1 MTIASLPDSLVGVEP
16 SAVWR
21 HFAAISA
28 IPRASKQETAVV
40 RMISEWAL
48 THGLS
53 VQQDGLQNSV
63 IQVPGRGAGVNAP
76 TTIIQGHIDMVCEKN
91 AGVEHNFE
99 TDPITLLRDGDWVHA
114 HQTTLGADNAIGV
127 SMGLAAAEGLFAD
140 HPPLEILI
148 TTDEEAGM
156 GGARTLDAS
165 MLTGKRLLNIDAEE
179 EGVLYIGCAGGV
191 DTVATKKFSL
201 ETCSGEAI
209 QLSITGLKG
218 GHSGLDI
225 HKNRG
230 NAIRLLATALYTLT
244 SSDIPVQIC
253 TISGGS
259 KRNAI
264 PREASAHIIVP
275 NRAEA
280 IKILEKQ
287 QVYLLA
293 LHADSEPN
301 LMLSIDTAENTSACD
316 TATSLSLIRYLFSA
330 PLGIISLSQTIPD
343 LVETSTNIGVI
354 STNKDVIIITHCSRS
369 SNDHALSDI
378 AQKLNAVA
386 HANGIDSQQEGR
398 YSGWQPDSSSALL
411 AIAKGVFA
419 DQDGGKEPT
428 VTGIHAGLE
437 CGILLE
443 KLPDTEM
450 ISFGP
455 DITGAHSPDER
466 VSIRSVAAVTKT
478 FGALLR
484 ALC

>member
-1 MTIASLPDSLVGVEP
+1 MTTHPLPDSLIGVEP

-40 RMISEWAL
+40 TMISDWARSQ
-48 THGLS
+48 GFA
-53 VQQDGLQNSV
+53 VQQDRLQNSV

-91 AGVEHNFE
+91 AEVDHDFN

-127 SMGLAAAEGLFAD
+127 SMGLAAAEGIFQD
-140 HPPLEILI
+140 HPPLELLI

-156 GGARTLDAS
+156 GGARTLDS
-165 MLTGKRLLNIDAEE
+165 TMLTGKRLINIDAEE
-179 EGVLYIGCAGGV
+179 EGVLYIGCAGGI
-191 DTVATKKFSL
+191 DTVATKKISP
-201 ETCSGEAI
+201 EPCSGDAI
-209 QLSITGLKG
+209 RISITGLKG

-230 NAIRLLATALYTLT
+230 NAIRLLATSLHTLT
-244 SSDIPVQIC
+244 AAGISVRIC
-253 TISGGS
+253 TITGGS

-264 PREASAHIIVP
+264 PREASALIIVP
-275 NRAEA
+275 DANTATQLLDTQRAH
-280 IKILEKQ
+280 LH
-287 QVYLLA
+287 A

-301 LMLSIDTAENTSACD
+301 LLLSIDPAKKESACD
-316 TATSLSLIRYLFSA
+316 ETTTLSIIRYLFCA
-330 PLGIISLSQTIPD
+330 PLGILSLSQTIPD
-343 LVETSTNIGVI
+343 LVESSTNIGVVHT
-354 STNKDVIIITHCSRS
+354 TNDAIIVTHCSRS
-369 SNDHALSDI
+369 SNDHALFDI
-378 AQKLNAVA
+378 AQKLNVVA
-386 HANGIDSQQEGR
+386 YANELDSKQEGR
-398 YSGWQPDSSSALL
+398 YSGWQPDSSSTLL
-411 AIAKGVFA
+411 ATAKVVFA
-419 DQDGGKEPT
+419 AQAGGKEPV

-443 KLPDTEM
+443 KLPNTEM